1 MGKEKKTV
9 QKNIEEK
16 KDKKKKGLLGH
27 RTLIV
32 FMVLVIYALISFI
45 SLRAEYLEF
54 KGIDEKYVS
63 VFFANLKNKYMVAG
77 IAFVAMYIV
86 TYITNKI
93 IKSGLKPFFE
103 DEKKEMPKL
112 PNKSFAIL
120 FGLIVSVAAANM
132 LTEKFVLFQNATEF
146 VVKDPIFN
154 MDIGYYFFNQPFIE
168 TLIPFLITIIIA
180 ITIYIAVYY
189 VITLN
194 TSFDGVDVELL
205 KKSKLIK
212 QISFNLLLG
221 ILLICV
227 LIFTSAQNILT
238 QEMIQISDSEKTEL
252 IGAGLTDVTIKV
264 WGYRILAIVIFIASY
279 FAIRS
284 AKKLSFKNVFL
295 SVSIVPIYLVILFI
309 TMIGFQNLYVKSNEF
324 DKEKEYISYNLE
336 FTKEAYGINID
347 ESLINKYEE
356 ITYNELTDNEEII
369 ENIPLINESVTLS
382 TLKENQDITGYYSYK
397 NTNLGV
403 YRIDGEKKLVY
414 VTPREIQN
422 VTSRTYNNYTYN
434 YTHGYS
440 AVITSATNIDKKGNI
455 EFIQSSFIEA
465 ENKLNIT
472 EPRIYFGLQTDS
484 NIVVNTDFGPEFDYP
499 LTSSKNAEITYSGE
513 AGESLGFWDRVVLA
527 IKYKDLK
534 LISSNYLNDNSK
546 IITNRNILERVKTL
560 LPNIIY
566 DENPYM
572 VITDDGKLVW
582 VIDGYTVSDKYPY
595 SQKTTIDLADGSKEE
610 INYIRN
616 SIKVLVDSYNGTTT
630 FYITDRYDP
639 IAMAYRNIYPDL
651 FANLDEEIPY
661 DIAAH
666 LKYSEYLFDVQSEMI
681 KNYHDITA
689 EVLFRADDIWE
700 ITSNSATKVS
710 ALKGSTVEPYYIPVK
725 DSNGDLT
732 IGLVIH
738 YNKLGKQYLN
748 SYVIGTV
755 ENGKPKLSLYRF
767 NDSAPIASIV
777 QLNTQIE
784 QDEKISKELEA
795 LNTTGTIL
803 EKSMILVPIDNSIL
817 YVEPVYQVSKNESQ
831 VPILKKII
839 VSTGSKV
846 AIGDTFE
853 EALTNLF
860 SDEAVSIE
868 IIDTGDIGELID
880 ALIKARENLEESLL
894 TNDWELV
901 GKDLNKV
908 NAIISQIEVLRQEQ
922 IEEEKNTK
930 IENNEQDEHSII
942 DTLENILHPD
952 NNIDGE
958 NEVIENNIIDM
969 NSTVVENLVR
979 N

>member
-1 MGKEKKTV
+1 MKKEKTTSKE
-9 QKNIEEK
+9 NIKE
-16 KDKKKKGLLGH
+16 KKKKGLLGY

-32 FMVLVIYALISFI
+32 FAILAIYALVSFI

-54 KGIDEKYVS
+54 KGIDEKYVN
-63 VFFANLKNKYMVAG
+63 VFFTNIKNKYMVAG
-77 IAFVAMYIV
+77 VSFVAMYLV

-120 FGLIVSVAAANM
+120 FGLIVSIASANM

-146 VVKDPIFN
+146 VKKDPIFN
-154 MDIGYYFFNQPFIE
+154 MDIGIYFFNQPFVE
-168 TLIPFLITIIIA
+168 ALIPFLVTIIIG
-180 ITIYIAVYY
+180 ITIYIAAYY
-189 VITLN
+189 VIALN

-212 QISFNLLLG
+212 QLSFNLLVAVF
-221 ILLICV
+221 LICV
-227 LIFTSAQNILT
+227 LIFTNSQNILT
-238 QEMIQISDSEKTEL
+238 QEMIQISDTDRTTL

-264 WGYRILAIVIFIASY
+264 WGYRILAVVIFIASY

-284 AKKLSFKNVFL
+284 ARKLSFKNVFL
-295 SVSIVPIYLVILFI
+295 SVSIVPIYLVLLFVS
-309 TMIGFQNLYVKSNEF
+309 MLGFQNLYVKSNEF
-324 DKEKEYISYNLE
+324 DKEKNYISYNLD

-347 ESLINKYEE
+347 EKLINKYEE
-356 ITYNELTDNEEII
+356 ITYNEITDNEEII
-369 ENIPLINESVTLS
+369 NNIPLINENVTLS
-382 TLKENQDITGYYSYK
+382 TLKENQDITGYYSYN

-403 YRIDGEKKLVY
+403 YRIDGKSKLVY

-422 VTSRTYNNYTYN
+422 ATSRTYNNYTYN

-440 AVITSATNIDKKGNI
+440 AVITSATNVDKKGNI
-455 EFIQSSFIEA
+455 EFIQSSFIEK

-472 EPRIYFGLQTDS
+472 EPRIYFGLETDC
-484 NIVVNTDFGPEFDYP
+484 NVVVGSDFGAEFDYP
-499 LTSSKNAEITYSGE
+499 LTSSTNAEVRYEGN
-513 AGESLGFWDRVVLA
+513 AGLKLDFWDRVVLA

-534 LISSNYLNDNSK
+534 LISSNYFNNETK
-546 IITNRNILERVKTL
+546 IITTRNVVERAKKL
-560 LPNIIY
+560 LPNVIY

-572 VITDDGKLVW
+572 VITDEGKMVW
-582 VIDGYTVSDKYPY
+582 VIDAYTVSDKYPY
-595 SQKTTIDLADGSKEE
+595 SQKTSINLADGTSKE

-616 SIKVLVDSYNGTTT
+616 SIKVLVDSYSGTTT
-630 FYITDRYDP
+630 FYITDKYDP
-639 IAMAYRNIYPDL
+639 IAMAYRDIYPDL
-651 FANLDEEIPY
+651 FAKLDTEIPY
-661 DIAAH
+661 DIANH
-666 LKYSEYLFDVQSEMI
+666 FKYPEFLFDVQAEMI
-681 KNYHDITA
+681 KNYHDITP

-700 ITSNSATKVS
+700 ITSKSAAKVS
-710 ALKGSTVEPYYIPVK
+710 TLKGSEIEPYYIPVK
-725 DSNGDLT
+725 DSKGNLT
-732 IGLVIH
+732 LGIVIH

-748 SYVIGTV
+748 SYVVGTI
-755 ENGKPKLSLYRF
+755 ESGKAKLSLYRF

-846 AIGDTFE
+846 AIGDTFA

-908 NAIISQIEVLRQEQ
+908 NALISQIEVLRQKQ
-922 IEEEKNTK
+922 IEEEKNS
-930 IENNEQDEHSII
+930 IIDEEDDDEEPSII
-942 DTLENILHPD
+942 DTLENILNPD
-952 NNIDGE
+952 NK
-958 NEVIENNIIDM
+958 IENNVVSE
-969 NSTVVENLVR
+969 NVVVEGNNV
-979 N
+979 